1 MTSEEYEAYVI
12 SRMKDFCDLN
22 YCVIALNGE
31 AGEVA
36 EWHKKFN
43 LRKNIAQKHTLT
55 DLQEELGDVLFY
67 LTALGKLNG
76 WSLSAIMDMNRS
88 KLENREALGMKQIC

>member
-1 MTSEEYEAYVI
+1 MTSEEYEAYVL

-22 YCVIALNGE
+22 YMVIALNGE

-43 LRKNIAQKHTLT
+43 LRKNIAGKHSMT
-55 DLQEELGDVLFY
+55 DLQGELGDVLFY
-67 LTALGKLNG
+67 LTGLARISG
-76 WSLSAIMDMNRS
+76 WSLSDIMEMNRA
-88 KLENREALGMKQIC
+88 KLDQREAMGMKQIC